1 MLVALAP
8 AAAAQTSTA
17 GLDPRTQAEASP
29 QTQNTE
35 AGSRSDLEHGISLTR
50 QGRFTEAI
58 PYLLAT
64 REKGIGGYS
73 TEFNLA
79 LCYVGAERYR
89 EAVTELLSLQ
99 KRGLSTAAVKN
110 LLAQAYIGE
119 HDAVKAWAAI
129 EEASRLAPTD
139 EKMYAFL
146 LNSCTDH
153 YEYSLGLKAAT
164 LGLQSLP
171 HSARLHYERAVFLAR
186 LDRLDD
192 AKPEFNT
199 ATELDPDG
207 DIGYLASVQK
217 LLYENDLPH
226 ALEMARR
233 AVKTGHRDYQTT
245 SLLGTVL
252 MYMGVT
258 PGQPQF
264 AEARNSL
271 ETSVTE
277 RPDFSTSQIA
287 LGKLY
292 LMEGRSA
299 DAVAH
304 LEIGRRLE
312 PQNPAVYTSLA
323 SAYRRLGNK
332 EASAE
337 CMKTLAGILEEKT
350 GTGTPGTV
358 QAPTPR

>member
-1 MLVALAP
+1 M
-8 AAAAQTSTA
+8 
-17 GLDPRTQAEASP
+17 
-29 QTQNTE
+29 N
-35 AGSRSDLEHGISLTR
+35 
-50 QGRFTEAI
+50 
-58 PYLLAT
+58 
-64 REKGIGGYS
+64 
-73 TEFNLA
+73 
-79 LCYVGAERYR
+79 
-89 EAVTELLSLQ
+89 
-99 KRGLSTAAVKN
+99 N
-110 LLAQAYIGE
+110 LLAQAYVGE
-119 HDAVKAWAAI
+119 HDAAKAWAAI

-139 EKMYAFL
+139 EKMFAYL

-199 ATELDPDG
+199 ATALDPDG

-233 AVKTGHRDYQTT
+233 AVKTGHRDYQTM

-332 EASAE
+332 EASTE
-337 CMKTLAGILEEKT
+337 CMKTLAGILQEKT